1 MRLAEGAVGVVG
13 GALASR
19 GPGVLRYSGQGLPER
34 LAAREDTVGLALQA
48 LSDFRYER
56 LAISVDKALA
66 GPGSAILR
74 VEGANP
80 AVLEGYPFVFNIDL
94 STDFNRLVALI
105 LEGLGQS
112 QAAGPIRR
120 RAGALSGAKQTVWRL
135 HWRCVA
141 GTCMLP
147 PARDVPTKVGDEK

>member
-112 QAAGPIRR
+112 QA
-120 RAGALSGAKQTVWRL
+120 L
-135 HWRCVA
+135 
-141 GTCMLP
+141 
-147 PARDVPTKVGDEK
+147 ARFAVEQAR